1 MKHSLHFSQDYAC
14 GRNVLTETVTLSHS
28 SQSKKKKSPSGIGST
43 HGLQLYIL
51 SEVSIWMLKLC
62 TVGVQGGEVKTAKIF
77 DRIFLKGL
85 SFAWEGLRE
94 EYAF

>member
-1 MKHSLHFSQDYAC
+1 
-14 GRNVLTETVTLSHS
+14 
-28 SQSKKKKSPSGIGST
+28 
-43 HGLQLYIL
+43 
-51 SEVSIWMLKLC
+51 MLKLC